1 MPEIQKSN
9 IDYVFDKIENLLEE
23 KKKTKRALAKALGIS
38 ENSIN
43 RSLKNP
49 KVAFDKL
56 ETVAHFLELDIFDLL
71 SRKKIS
77 TLQEIDTGYMHTNSL
92 DNMNQLTIS
101 SLSTS
106 LERSTKT
113 VDKLVQIIYDNFP
126 DKKNLV
132 ENIR

>member
-1 MPEIQKSN
+1 MPELQKST
-9 IDYVFDKIENLLEE
+9 IDYIFDKIENLLEE
-23 KKKTKRALAKALGIS
+23 KKKTKRALAKALRIS

-49 KVAFDKL
+49 KVAFNKL
-56 ETVAHFLELDIFDLL
+56 EIVAHFLEIDIFDLL
-71 SRKKIS
+71 SRKKIN
-77 TLQEIDTGYMHTNSL
+77 TLQEIDAGYMHTNSL
-92 DNMNQLTIS
+92 DNMNQLTIN

-106 LERSTKT
+106 LERSTKS